1 MMAASSLKPPSEL
14 GKPGRVL
21 WQKVTSTFEF
31 VDPREL
37 VALRHSCLLED
48 DLDRLRAELAT
59 STTLVVKGSTGQPVE
74 TPLLGAIRNA
84 VALQAKLLA
93 SIAVDISQADRSHAG
108 RALVSQR
115 WANHG

>member
-1 MMAASSLKPPSEL
+1 M
-14 GKPGRVL
+14 
-21 WQKVTSTFEF
+21 TSTFEF

-93 SIAVDISQADRSHAG
+93 SIAVDTSQADRSHAG

-115 WANHG
+115 WRTMANYRRPVDKASEMPTWRESGR